1 MHKTS
6 KERHQIAIE
15 KDLKLEMVLRSPSA
29 APSQAARRHMEDKPY
44 TYPKLSKRVREF
56 IKGQREQRKR
66 RERKV

>member
-6 KERHQIAIE
+6 KERHQMAIE
-15 KDLKLEMVLRSPSA
+15 KDLKLEMVLHSPSA
-29 APSQAARRHMEDKPY
+29 APSHAARRHMEGKPY

-56 IKGQREQRKR
+56 IKGQRKR